1 MKPLLFFL
9 VVFAAQSANLADSL
23 TGRLGLKADY
33 LSVGIASLVCAALI
47 ARRHTAII
55 ALASLL
61 MILASLPASMMANM
75 FDRDYLYGLFI
86 AVLVAP
92 YVADRFE

>member
-9 VVFAAQSANLADSL
+9 ITLAAQSANLADSL

-33 LSVGIASLVCAALI
+33 FSVAIASLFCATLI
-47 ARRHTAII
+47 ARRHTAIV
-55 ALASLL
+55 ALAAFL
-61 MILASLPASMMANM
+61 MILASLPTSVLPNM
-75 FDRDYLYGLFI
+75 FDRDYLYGLFT